1 MKKIEFSETTLTSN
15 ASFSFKEKIE
25 IARCLDRMRADAIEI
40 APVENERTDTLFVRT
55 ASALV
60 KNTTLSIGV
69 GYTEEGVELARTA
82 LEKAKKARYRVEVP
96 VSPIQME
103 FVFHKK
109 PKAALEAIAA
119 LVSKCRSYGSDI
131 EFVAVDATR
140 AEAEFLREAIKC
152 AIESGRDSRVR
163 LRQRGSP
170 PSRGFCILRLRA
182 PRRRSR
188 TVRDPSRRA
197 GIPASSEWLK
207 AHASPH
213 FARARTTSVQA

>member
-69 GYTEEGVELARTA
+69 GYTEEGVDLARTA

-96 VSPIQME
+96 VSDPDGICVPQ
-103 FVFHKK
+103 
-109 PKAALEAIAA
+109 
-119 LVSKCRSYGSDI
+119 
-131 EFVAVDATR
+131 
-140 AEAEFLREAIKC
+140 EAEGGA
-152 AIESGRDSRVR
+152 
-163 LRQRGSP
+163 
-170 PSRGFCILRLRA
+170 
-182 PRRRSR
+182 
-188 TVRDPSRRA
+188 
-197 GIPASSEWLK
+197 
-207 AHASPH
+207 
-213 FARARTTSVQA
+213 